1 MSLQD
6 RAKAIAKNLE
16 GKVQEAVG
24 EITGDPQQKAEGKAK
39 QVQAQAMNAVENA
52 KDKVKNFIDKI

>member
-6 RAKAIAKNLE
+6 RAKAIAKNIE

-24 EITGDPQQKAEGKAK
+24 EITGDPQQKAEGQAK
-39 QVQAQAMNAVENA
+39 QVQAQAMNVVENA
-52 KDKVKNFIDKI
+52 KDQVKKFIDKI

>member
-6 RAKAIAKNLE
+6 KAKAIAKNLE
-16 GKVQEAVG
+16 GKIQAAAG

-52 KDKVKNFIDKI
+52 KDKVKKFIDKI

>member
-6 RAKAIAKNLE
+6 KAKAIAKNIE

-39 QVQAQAMNAVENA
+39 QVQAQAMNVVENA
-52 KDKVKNFIDKI
+52 KDKAKKFIDKI

>member
-6 RAKAIAKNLE
+6 RAKAIAKNIE

-39 QVQAQAMNAVENA
+39 QVQAQAMNVVENA
-52 KDKVKNFIDKI
+52 KDQVKKFIDKI

>member
-39 QVQAQAMNAVENA
+39 QVQAQAMNVVENA
-52 KDKVKNFIDKI
+52 KDQVKKFIDKI

>member
-6 RAKAIAKNLE
+6 KAKAIAKNIE

-39 QVQAQAMNAVENA
+39 QVQAQAMNVVENA

>member
-6 RAKAIAKNLE
+6 KAKAIAKNIE

-24 EITGDPQQKAEGKAK
+24 EITNNPQHKAEGKAK
-39 QVQAQAMNAVENA
+39 QIQSQAMNTLGSIKDRA
-52 KDKVKNFIDKI
+52 KNIIDKI

>member
-16 GKVQEAVG
+16 GKIQEAVG
-24 EITGDPQQKAEGKAK
+24 EVTGDPQHKTEGKAK
-39 QVQAQAMNAVENA
+39 QVQAQAMNAVENV

>member
-16 GKVQEAVG
+16 GKIQEAVG
-24 EITGDPQQKAEGKAK
+24 EVTGDPQQKAEGKAK
-39 QVQAQAMNAVENA
+39 QVQAQAMNVVENA
-52 KDKVKNFIDKI
+52 KDQVKKFIDKI

>member
-6 RAKAIAKNLE
+6 KAKAIAKNLE

-52 KDKVKNFIDKI
+52 KDKVKKFIDKI